1 MTALFRAGPIL
12 PTNYEGKKQIAKCQK
27 NWWKFGKMDAEGLEL
42 SVPWVAEIKI
52 HCTIKELLQTAL
64 DQSMLLGKVLKDQD
78 TLIEQCIFEQNIE

>member
-1 MTALFRAGPIL
+1 
-12 PTNYEGKKQIAKCQK
+12 
-27 NWWKFGKMDAEGLEL
+27 
-42 SVPWVAEIKI
+42 VAEIKI